1 MSKLNSNDCYNDC
14 GTWANISATEDYEQD
29 EERYKCDDCGNVWV
43 VPLRIKRDFGDREVL
58 TPTQLTYSRKHS
70 KEKRK

>member
-1 MSKLNSNDCYNDC
+1 MFYIKAPQQPQADVKVDLKQAE
-14 GTWANISATEDYEQD
+14 TI
-29 EERYKCDDCGNVWV
+29 KCDDCGNVWV

>member
-1 MSKLNSNDCYNDC
+1 MSELNSNDCYNDC
-14 GTWANISATEDYEQD
+14 G
-29 EERYKCDDCGNVWV
+29 NVWG